1 MAQKTNLNAAPYF
14 DDFNAENNYQKI
26 LFRPGFAVQ
35 ARELTQL
42 QSALQHQIE
51 AHGSHIFRDGAQVVP
66 GNYVLQEYYS
76 LKLASTF
83 NAEQVDPSQ
92 YYNADTP
99 VTITGATTGVTAK
112 VVGFKAATTT
122 EQPLLYVSYE
132 RSGTDFETTV
142 FADGENISAN
152 TTITHSTQQYA
163 TDVASVTT
171 YTSEYTETNGAT
183 AAQLASAEGP
193 ASRTGLA
200 LRIESGVYYIRG
212 FFVNNIAETLVLNN
226 YSEFYTGDIGFN
238 ITETIV
244 TPENETSLLDNAT
257 GSSNFAAK
265 GAHRLSITLSLTTL
279 TSTTDTTDFVRLGS
293 IENGSLRRIGRTTEY
308 AVLADEMARRTND
321 ESGSYTVRPF
331 QFRIEESVDTSVAGQ
346 DFQGNYSVGETT
358 RDNNT
363 ANESLLSFIVSRGKA
378 YIEGFEIEKT
388 NTSIKDV
395 NKARDFETLNAT
407 VSTFDMGNYALIT
420 NVFGTPDIT
429 NISGEST
436 AFKTIE
442 FYDTA
447 NTTRGSKN
455 GNLIGV
461 GRARAIEYHSGDAG
475 SNSDATGAQY
485 KLYMFDIRPFTKL
498 TLSDTP
504 SPTLLATHTNGG
516 VLVTGVTSG
525 ATGFVHKDGT
535 SSTSV
540 NLTTVVGNFLV
551 GEKITASD
559 SSETGAIVE
568 NSGNTDLTILAKS
581 TFSVSNFKQVFMEDE
596 DSGQDFTADFVTSV
610 STNIFA
616 DIVLEEDV
624 NSSIEL
630 EQATASSGR
639 VIQEGFDTDVVK
651 LFDAEKNRALFK
663 LPKNTVKTLLT
674 ATNDGA
680 SDTQYTLR
688 RQFVGTTNSSGVVTF
703 QAGTNE
709 TFASHAEKDYTLSI
723 LTAGGGTGAQG
734 DVVTLDGKLS
744 GTGSTSLTV
753 TDNTILGSSA
763 KIKLTATL
771 LKTSVIQKSKTTN
784 LMKQVKVISGTTD
797 AFGTRPTDTTIS
809 LGRADVFNVVAIFD
823 SEEASTDAIAP
834 EMTLTNAVGTFDRGE
849 EIVGGTSGARARII
863 DISSPMSYVQ
873 TTNIGFTSG
882 ETITGNHSS
891 ATATVGTLTEGS
903 IDIRDKFFFDDG
915 QRDNFYDIS
924 RIVRKGSA
932 PAPTGRLLIIY
943 DYFEHGTGDLFTV
956 DSYVDVS
963 GQMGYDDIPV
973 YIANKVDPDSP
984 APAGEFDLRET
995 ADFRPKVED
1004 IAGASSTLETVDE
1017 ITGNSFDFFSRQ
1029 YDGTGASTV
1038 DVCKPGSFIQSDLE
1052 FYLARKSS
1060 VVMDNR
1066 GVITVFDG
1074 ASSET
1079 PTRPDLP
1086 DNVMILAHIDLPPFT
1101 FKPSDVQVTRV
1112 KNQRFTMK
1120 DIGSIN
1126 ERLKNVEKLTTLNL
1140 LEKNAAEF
1148 EVTDANGLNRFK
1160 SGFVVD
1166 NFRGHRVG
1174 DAFARDYKNSMD
1186 FEQGILR
1193 PTHIS
1198 KPVDLEESVTS
1209 DDARTGAGYQ
1219 KTGDLI
1225 TLPYTEVVATEQ
1237 PFASTVERV
1246 APFLTARWEGVLS
1259 IDPTQDNW
1267 FEQEIAPQLII
1278 NREGNFDAVVAS
1290 LGNSIGTVW
1299 NAWQTTWSGV
1309 VEIGGTLADFRGD
1322 PDTFVMQGPGPG
1334 RGGRQFNATRQTRT
1348 GTFTEVEEDFE
1359 LESQGF
1365 RTVSKTLIPFT
1376 RAKDIT
1382 FTANSLKP
1390 FTKLYIY
1397 FGGKVV
1403 NTYVTPDASGAFGT
1417 TFGSF
1422 SDLDTPVAGSTLI
1435 SDGRGDCRGVFSIP
1449 DPKVSGNPQFPTGD
1463 IEFVITADPNNRQ
1476 VGDGASEIVTRETYA
1491 EALYSAKGILDTQQE
1506 TIISTRNAIVR
1517 TTELNESTENL
1528 TELAQDTFTDD
1539 GPGDDAGDPLA
1550 QTFMIFDTKQS
1561 SKDETGFF
1569 LTSVDIYYFAKDSVY
1584 PTWIEIRNVINGVPG
1599 PKILPFGR
1607 KLLQSDEVLLS
1618 NDGSVATTFTFDS
1631 PVYVKG
1637 GTEYCVVVRTDV
1649 PDYKVWISDLGTTD
1663 ANGNEITDQP
1673 HVGVLFKSANNSSW
1687 SASQTQD
1694 LKFTV
1699 RRASFDTSAA
1709 GLVTLQN
1716 QSLPAK
1722 TLTNNPLEMTD
1733 SNTALKI
1740 NHKTHGMYSTS
1751 NNVIIDGVK
1760 SGASTTLNGALSA
1773 TATSITLTS
1782 GTNFDDTSGKYSRD
1796 ASNVYY
1802 IKIDDEIISYTTISG
1817 TGITSATRGANSTTA
1832 TTHANGA
1839 TVELYQIHKVP
1850 LFDINKTHTAIA
1862 NIGAD
1867 SYTIVLATTPVVDG
1881 AGSTSTFGGSVCT
1894 ATENAQYDVA
1904 TTIMG
1909 SLVPSRTSIT
1919 GGFITTS
1926 GTSISGSEQSFAKS
1940 TTTRALPLNDNYY
1953 FPSTN
1958 LIASSINETNEMGG
1972 VKSLSVPITLSS
1984 ELETVSPVIDTQRMS
1999 VIAVANVVDKID
2011 SSADVY
2017 PTTIY
2022 KPMTEPE
2029 GDNHSAIYMTKKVN
2043 LETPATSLRI
2053 LLDISREASAD
2064 VKVMFKTLRV
2074 DDAFS
2079 FDEIDYRFFNDDG
2092 TLAGSGGPD
2101 VEVRPAIRNEF
2112 LEHEYTAGV
2121 TDDGIGNP
2129 LDEFISF
2136 QIKIVM
2142 RTTNQAR
2149 PPRVRNLRALALAT

>member
-581 TFSVSNFKQVFMEDE
+581 TFSVSNFKQVFMDDE
-596 DSGQDFTADFVTSV
+596 DSGQDFTADFVTSA

-1299 NAWQTTWSGV
+1299 NAWQTTWAGV
-1309 VEIGGTLADFRGD
+1309 VTRTGALVSDGDQVQEAFFRR
-1322 PDTFVMQGPGPG
+1322 Q
-1334 RGGRQFNATRQTRT
+1334 RQFNAVRQSRT
-1348 GTFTEVEEDFE
+1348 GTFTEVEEEFE

-1365 RTVSKTLIPFT
+1365 RSVSKTLIPFT

-1476 VGDGASEIVTRETYA
+1476 VGDGASEVVARETYA

-1517 TTELNESTENL
+1517 TTELNESTETL
-1528 TELAQDTFTDD
+1528 TELVQFF
-1539 GPGDDAGDPLA
+1539 DDAGDGNDSGDPLA

-1584 PTWIEIRNVINGVPG
+1584 PTWIEIRNVINGAPG

-1862 NIGAD
+1862 NISAD

>member
-535 SSTSV
+535 SSASV

-596 DSGQDFTADFVTSV
+596 DSGQDFTADFVTSA

-1038 DVCKPGSFIQSDLE
+1038 DVCKAGSFIQSDLE

-1299 NAWQTTWSGV
+1299 NAWQTTWAGV
-1309 VEIGGTLADFRGD
+1309 VTRTGALVSDGDQVQEAFFRR
-1322 PDTFVMQGPGPG
+1322 Q
-1334 RGGRQFNATRQTRT
+1334 RQFNAVRQSRT
-1348 GTFTEVEEDFE
+1348 GTFTEVEEEFE

-1365 RTVSKTLIPFT
+1365 RSVSKTLIPFT

-1449 DPKVSGNPQFPTGD
+1449 DPKISGNPQFPTGD
-1463 IEFVITADPNNRQ
+1463 IEFIITADPNNRQ
-1476 VGDGASEIVTRETYA
+1476 VGDGASEVVARETYA

-1561 SKDETGFF
+1561 SKDETDFF

-1649 PDYKVWISDLGTTD
+1649 PDYKVWISDLGTVD
-1663 ANGNEITDQP
+1663 SNGNEITDQP

-1926 GTSISGSEQSFAKS
+1926 GTSISGSEQSFVKS
-1940 TTTRALPLNDNYY
+1940 TTTRALPFNDNYY

-1984 ELETVSPVIDTQRMS
+1984 DIETVSPVIDTQRMS

-2043 LETPATSLRI
+2043 LETPATSLRV
-2053 LLDISREASAD
+2053 LLDISRDAASD

>member
-540 NLTTVVGNFLV
+540 NLTTVVGNFQV

-581 TFSVSNFKQVFMEDE
+581 TFSVSNFKQVFMDDE
-596 DSGQDFTADFVTSV
+596 DSGQDFTADFVTSA

-1299 NAWQTTWSGV
+1299 NAWQTTWAGV
-1309 VEIGGTLADFRGD
+1309 VTRTGALVSDGDQVQEAFFRR
-1322 PDTFVMQGPGPG
+1322 Q
-1334 RGGRQFNATRQTRT
+1334 RQFNAVRQSRT
-1348 GTFTEVEEDFE
+1348 GTFTEVEEEFE

-1365 RTVSKTLIPFT
+1365 RSVSKTLIPFT

-1528 TELAQDTFTDD
+1528 TELVQFFDDAQDGNDS
-1539 GPGDDAGDPLA
+1539 GDPLA

-1561 SKDETGFF
+1561 SKDETDFF

-1862 NIGAD
+1862 NISAD

-1881 AGSTSTFGGSVCT
+1881 SGSTSTFGGSVCT

-2043 LETPATSLRI
+2043 LETPATSLRV

>member
-596 DSGQDFTADFVTSV
+596 DSGQDFTADFVTSA

-1299 NAWQTTWSGV
+1299 NAWQTTWAGV
-1309 VEIGGTLADFRGD
+1309 VTRTGALVSDGDQVQEAFFRR
-1322 PDTFVMQGPGPG
+1322 Q
-1334 RGGRQFNATRQTRT
+1334 RQFNAVRQSRT
-1348 GTFTEVEEDFE
+1348 GTFTEVEEEFE

-1365 RTVSKTLIPFT
+1365 RSVSKTLIPFT

-1476 VGDGASEIVTRETYA
+1476 VGDGASEVVARETYA

-1584 PTWIEIRNVINGVPG
+1584 PTWIEIRNVINGAPG

-1984 ELETVSPVIDTQRMS
+1984 DIETVSPVIDTQRMS

>member
-14 DDFNAENNYQKI
+14 DDFSAENNYHRI

-66 GNYVLQEYYS
+66 GNTQIQSYNS

-83 NAEQVDPSQ
+83 NSEQVDPSQ
-92 YYNADTP
+92 YYNEDTP

-112 VVGFKAATTT
+112 VIGFKAATTT
-122 EQPLLYVSYE
+122 EQPLLYISYE
-132 RSGTDFETTV
+132 RSGSDFETTV

-152 TTITHSTQQYA
+152 TTITHSTQQY
-163 TDVASVTT
+163 TTGVESVAT
-171 YTSEYTETNGAT
+171 YTSEYTATNGAT

-193 ASRTGLA
+193 AARKGSA
-200 LRIESGVYYIRG
+200 YRIESGVYYVRG
-212 FFVNNIAETLVLNN
+212 FFVNNIAETLVLDS
-226 YSEFYTGDIGFN
+226 YSTEYTGEVGFKV
-238 ITETIV
+238 TETIV

-265 GAHRLSITLSLTTL
+265 GAHRLSISLSLTKK
-279 TSTTDTTDFVRLGS
+279 TSTTDTSDFIILS
-293 IENGSLRRIGRTTEY
+293 NIEDGKSEQIGRSTQY
-308 AVLADEMARRTND
+308 SVLADEMARRTND

-331 QFRIEESVDTSVAGQ
+331 QFRVEESIDTNVSGTS
-346 DFQGNYSVGETT
+346 FQGTYSKGETT
-358 RDNNT
+358 KDNNT

-436 AFKTIE
+436 AFKTVE
-442 FYDTA
+442 FYDAA

-461 GRARAIEYHSGDAG
+461 GRARAIEYHSGDVGA
-475 SNSDATGAQY
+475 NSDNTDSQY

-535 SSTSV
+535 SSASV
-540 NLTTVVGNFLV
+540 NLTTVVGNFQV

-559 SSETGAIVE
+559 SAEASAIIE

-581 TFSVSNFKQVFMEDE
+581 TFSVSNFKQVFMDDE

-630 EQATASSGR
+630 EQATTSSGR
-639 VIQEGFDTDVVK
+639 LIQEGFDTDLVK

-663 LPKNTVKTLLT
+663 LPKNVVKTLLT
-674 ATNDGA
+674 ATNSGA

-709 TFASHAEKDYTLSI
+709 TFAAHAEKDYTLSI
-723 LTAGGGTGAQG
+723 LTAGGGTGVQG
-734 DVVTLDGKLS
+734 DVVTLDSKLS
-744 GTGSTSLTV
+744 GTGSASLTV
-753 TDNTILGSSA
+753 TDNTILGSAA
-763 KIKLTATL
+763 KVKLTATL

-784 LMKQVKVISGTTD
+784 LMKQLKVVSGTTD

-809 LGRADVFNVVAIFD
+809 LGRADAFNVVAVFD
-823 SEEASTDAIAP
+823 SESSSTDAVAP
-834 EMTLTNAVGTFDRGE
+834 EMTLTNAVGTFERGE
-849 EIVGGTSGARARII
+849 EIVGGTSGAKARVI
-863 DISSPMSYVQ
+863 DISSPINYVQ
-873 TTNIGFTSG
+873 TTNVGFTSG

-903 IDIRDKFFFDDG
+903 IDIRNKYFFDDG

-924 RIVRKGSA
+924 RIIRKSSS
-932 PAPTGRLLIIY
+932 PAPTGRLLIVY
-943 DYFEHGTGDLFTV
+943 DYFEHGAGDLFTV

-1004 IAGASSTLETVDE
+1004 IAGSSSTLETVDE

-1038 DVCKPGSFIQSDLE
+1038 DVGKAGSFIQSDLE
-1052 FYLARKSS
+1052 FYLARKST
-1060 VVMDNR
+1060 VIIDNR
-1066 GVITVFDG
+1066 GVISVIDG
-1074 ASSET
+1074 ASSEI

-1086 DNVMILAHIDLPPFT
+1086 DNVMVLAHIDLPPFT
-1101 FKPSDVQVTRV
+1101 FKPSDVRVTRV

-1120 DIGSIN
+1120 DIGKIN
-1126 ERLKNVEKLTTLNL
+1126 ERLKNVEKVTTLNL

-1166 NFRGHRVG
+1166 NFRGHSVG
-1174 DAFARDYKNSMD
+1174 DSFARDYKNSID

-1193 PTHIS
+1193 PTHVS
-1198 KPVDLEESVTS
+1198 KSVDLEESVSS
-1209 DDARTGAGYQ
+1209 DDARTGAGYK

-1225 TLPYTEVVATEQ
+1225 TLPYTEKVLTEQ

-1246 APFLTARWEGVLS
+1246 APFLIANWEGILAIS
-1259 IDPTQDNW
+1259 PTQDNW
-1267 FEQEIAPQLII
+1267 FETEIAPQLII

-1299 NAWQTTWSGV
+1299 NSWQTTWAGV
-1309 VEIGGTLADFRGD
+1309 VTRGAGD
-1322 PDTFVMQGPGPG
+1322 DRQLDTENVERNP
-1334 RGGRQFNATRQTRT
+1334 GRQFNAVQQSRT

-1365 RTVSKTLIPFT
+1365 RSVSKTLIPFT

-1422 SDLDTPVAGSTLI
+1422 SDLETPVAGSTLI

-1449 DPKVSGNPQFPTGD
+1449 DPKISGNPQFPTGD

-1476 VGDGASEIVTRETYA
+1476 VGDGASEIVARETYA

-1517 TTELNESTENL
+1517 TTQLNQSTESL
-1528 TELAQDTFTDD
+1528 SRIESPLEGESSD
-1539 GPGDDAGDPLA
+1539 GGDDPLA
-1550 QTFMIFDTKQS
+1550 QTFLVLDKTKND
-1561 SKDETGFF
+1561 KDISGYF
-1569 LTSVDIYYFAKDSVY
+1569 LTSVDIYYFEKDDTY
-1584 PTWIEIRNVINGVPG
+1584 PTWVEIRNVINGSPG

-1607 KLLQSDEVLLS
+1607 KLLQSDEVSLS

-1631 PVYVKG
+1631 PVYVKSQ
-1637 GTEYCVVVRTDV
+1637 TEYCIVVRTDV
-1649 PDYKVWISDLGTTD
+1649 PDYKVWIADLGTQD
-1663 ANGNEITDQP
+1663 ADGNEITEQP
-1673 HVGVLFKSANNSSW
+1673 HVGVLFKSANNRSW
-1687 SASQTQD
+1687 GASQTQD
-1694 LKFTV
+1694 LKFTLK
-1699 RRASFDTSAA
+1699 RASFDTSAA

-1716 QSLPAK
+1716 QALETK
-1722 TLTNNPLEMTD
+1722 ILTKNPLEMTD
-1733 SNTALKI
+1733 DNTALKI
-1740 NHKTHGMYSTS
+1740 NHNTHGMYSTS
-1751 NNVIIDGVK
+1751 NNVTIDGVK
-1760 SGASTTLNGALSA
+1760 SGASTTLNGALNA

-1832 TTHANGA
+1832 TSHANGA
-1839 TVELYQIHKVP
+1839 TVELFQIHKVP
-1850 LFDINKTHTAIA
+1850 LYDINKTHTAIA
-1862 NIGAD
+1862 NISAD

-1881 AGSTSTFGGSVCT
+1881 SGSTSTFGGTVCT
-1894 ATENAQYDVA
+1894 ATENAQYDVS
-1904 TTIMG
+1904 TTNLGI
-1909 SLVPSRTSIT
+1909 LVPPRTSID
-1919 GGFITTS
+1919 GGFLTTS
-1926 GTSISGSEQSFAKS
+1926 GTSVSGSETSFVKS
-1940 TTTRALPLNDNYY
+1940 TTTRTLPLNDNYY
-1953 FPSTN
+1953 FSSTN
-1958 LIASSINETNEMGG
+1958 LIASSINETNEMSG
-1972 VKSLSVPITLSS
+1972 VKSLSIPITLSS
-1984 ELETVSPVIDTQRMS
+1984 ELEALSPVIDTQRMS
-1999 VIAVANVVDKID
+1999 VVAVSNLIDKID
-2011 SSADVY
+2011 SSSDVY
-2017 PTTIY
+2017 PTTVY

-2043 LETPATSLRI
+2043 LETPATSLRV
-2053 LLDISREASAD
+2053 LLDINRDSLAD
-2064 VKVMFKTLRV
+2064 VKVLFKTLRV

-2079 FDEIDYRFFNDDG
+2079 FDEIDYKFFNDDG
-2092 TLAGSGGPD
+2092 TVAGSGGPD
-2101 VEVRPAIRNEF
+2101 IAVRPAIRGEF

-2142 RTTNQAR
+2142 RTTNQAS

>member
-66 GNYVLQEYYS
+66 GNYVLQDYYS

-581 TFSVSNFKQVFMEDE
+581 TFSVSNFKQVFMDDE
-596 DSGQDFTADFVTSV
+596 DSGQDFTADFVTSA

-1299 NAWQTTWSGV
+1299 NAWQTTWAGV
-1309 VEIGGTLADFRGD
+1309 VTRTGALVSDGDQVQEAFFRR
-1322 PDTFVMQGPGPG
+1322 Q
-1334 RGGRQFNATRQTRT
+1334 RQFNAVRQSRT
-1348 GTFTEVEEDFE
+1348 GTFTEVEEEFE

-1365 RTVSKTLIPFT
+1365 RSVSKTLIPFT

-1584 PTWIEIRNVINGVPG
+1584 PTWIEIRNVINGAPG